1 MIPSDLA
8 VQAGSAIPRQTVPTI
23 AGATDTT
30 TVFLRLQTTVLAGL
44 ALTVV
49 AWLALV
55 LVVVHGRYVTESV
68 AAGEYRKGPFAERRS
83 EEDPDATDEGK
94 RGGDTE

>member
-8 VQAGSAIPRQTVPTI
+8 VQAGSAIPEQTVRAV
-23 AGATDTT
+23 AGATNSAG
-30 TVFLRLQTTVLAGL
+30 LLQLQTSLLAGL

-55 LVVVHGRYVTESV
+55 LVVVHGRYVTEAV
-68 AAGEYRKGPFAERRS
+68 AAGEYEKGPFRDRRS
-83 EEDPDATDEGK
+83 ETDPDATDDGK
-94 RGGDTE
+94 RGGDAE

>member
-8 VQAGSAIPRQTVPTI
+8 VQAGSAIPEQTVRAVIGT
-23 AGATDTT
+23 TDTA
-30 TVFLRLQTTVLAGL
+30 TVLQLQTSLLAGL

-55 LVVVHGRYVTESV
+55 LVVAHGRYVTEAV
-68 AAGEYRKGPFAERRS
+68 AAGEYEKGPFAERGS
-83 EEDPDATDEGK
+83 GKDSDANADERE
-94 RGGDTE
+94 RGGDAE

>member
-8 VQAGSAIPRQTVPTI
+8 VQAGSAIPEQTVRTV
-23 AGATDTT
+23 AEAANT
-30 TVFLRLQTTVLAGL
+30 TVLLQLQTSLLAGL

-49 AWLALV
+49 AWLALA
-55 LVVVHGRYVTESV
+55 LVVAHGRYVTEAV
-68 AAGEYRKGPFAERRS
+68 AAGEYEKGPFRERRS
-83 EEDPDATDEGK
+83 KEDPDERE